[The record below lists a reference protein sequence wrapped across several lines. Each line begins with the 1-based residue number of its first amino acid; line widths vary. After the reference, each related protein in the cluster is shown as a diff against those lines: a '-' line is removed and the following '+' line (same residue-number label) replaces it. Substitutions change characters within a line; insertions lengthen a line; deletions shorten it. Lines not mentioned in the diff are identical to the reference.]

1 MKQRKTVAAVAMTG
15 ALAGGALFGAVLG
28 NPLASGAQDA
38 DTEATTPA
46 PDAEA
51 PARGPEGRRG
61 PGLEAAAEVLN
72 LDVDELHTQLH
83 DGQTLAQIAEA
94 QGVDVQ
100 TVIDALVADATDHIN
115 QEVADGELTQEE
127 ADQRLENLTERI
139 TTMVNEGRPEGE
151 GPGGRGPGGPGH
163 HGPKLDAAA
172 EALGLS
178 ADELRDQLGP
188 DTTLAD
194 VAAAQGVDVQT
205 VIDAMVADAQE
216 HLATAVE
223 EGRLTQEEA
232 DAKAADLV
240 ERITSLVNDGPPERG
255 ERPAD
260 APEGN

>member
-1 MKQRKTVAAVAMTG
+1 
-15 ALAGGALFGAVLG
+15 
-28 NPLASGAQDA
+28 
-38 DTEATTPA
+38 
-46 PDAEA
+46 
-51 PARGPEGRRG
+51 
-61 PGLEAAAEVLN
+61 
-72 LDVDELHTQLH
+72 
-83 DGQTLAQIAEA
+83 
-94 QGVDVQ
+94 
-100 TVIDALVADATDHIN
+100 
-115 QEVADGELTQEE
+115 
-127 ADQRLENLTERI
+127 
-139 TTMVNEGRPEGE
+139 
-151 GPGGRGPGGPGH
+151 
-163 HGPKLDAAA
+163 
-172 EALGLS
+172 
-178 ADELRDQLGP
+178 ELRDQLGP